1 VKPGKALKFA
11 DAVKETNR
19 MTCAEHRDLTQQ
31 LWYMYP
37 QDVKRREGH
46 PAPFPEKLPARLI
59 KLYTFGA
66 AGDFPGEI
74 VADPFVG
81 TGTTCAVA
89 KRMGRRFIGI
99 DINPAYVEIARERVE
114 KAVVGD
120 IPQLLVGT
128 PPWPSTEGLEAT
140 KLKSIGRAVGETKH
154 KRKTYGRAAPRSKAG
169 RTADPMENA

>member
-1 VKPGKALKFA
+1 
-11 DAVKETNR
+11 

-31 LWYMYP
+31 VWFMYP

-59 KLYTFGA
+59 QLYTFGA

-74 VADPFVG
+74 VLDPFVG
-81 TGTTCAVA
+81 AGTACVVA

-99 DINPAYVEIARERVE
+99 DINFAYAEIARERVE

-120 IPQLLVGT
+120 IPQLLCGFGK
-128 PPWPSTEGLEAT
+128 WPTKEDLEALAT
-140 KLKSIGRAVGETKH
+140 TELGNAGRKKGEAKH
-154 KRKTYGRAAPRSKAG
+154 KRRTYGRKVPMPADAG
-169 RTADPMENA
+169 KS